1 MAAKPAIQ
9 SVLHIVAVLDYL
21 CNCDGEAGVTE
32 ISKATGVHK
41 STASRILSTLE
52 SRSLV
57 SRNEWNSKYS
67 LGMRLVEYAR
77 RKLDQIDVLSCAR
90 PYLERLV
97 ETTSET
103 AHLALLD
110 HHEIVYIDKV
120 DTPQT
125 LMMRSRVGNRAPAH
139 STALGKAMLADLSD
153 EALDALFEE
162 RELPRLTSNT
172 IADLNTLKEHLR
184 RIGERGYALDDEENE
199 NGIRCAAAP
208 IKDFSCR
215 IIAAMSVS
223 GPTVRVSRQRL
234 EEIGRL
240 VADSAAQLSQALG
253 YRQE

>member
-1 MAAKPAIQ
+1 M
-9 SVLHIVAVLDYL
+9 
-21 CNCDGEAGVTE
+21 TE

-41 STASRILSTLE
+41 STASRILATLE

-125 LMMRSRVGNRAPAH
+125 LMMRSRVGNRAPAQCPLWKAAARLKTQKRWQYAPPLIARPDQGLLLPHHRRHERIGTH
-139 STALGKAMLADLSD
+139 ST
-153 EALDALFEE
+153 
-162 RELPRLTSNT
+162 
-172 IADLNTLKEHLR
+172 
-184 RIGERGYALDDEENE
+184 RITP
-199 NGIRCAAAP
+199 AAGGNRQASGR
-208 IKDFSCR
+208 FCGT
-215 IIAAMSVS
+215 IIAGAGVS
-223 GPTVRVSRQRL
+223 AG
-234 EEIGRL
+234 I
-240 VADSAAQLSQALG
+240 ASA
-253 YRQE
+253 